1 MSLFAYPPE
10 WGRKTKEI
18 DPNVAKTEIAER
30 CARGGSSVEG
40 GFEMKKTYLAL
51 VMGFF
56 ILSVGVSAWGAD
68 VTQQLYFTKN
78 TTLTADETYLF
89 KFSLW
94 DDDVAG
100 TEVWFEVK
108 SVTLSGTK
116 IKTYLG
122 DETSLAG
129 VDFSQQY
136 WVQVERFKRTV
147 GL

>member
-1 MSLFAYPPE
+1 
-10 WGRKTKEI
+10 
-18 DPNVAKTEIAER
+18 
-30 CARGGSSVEG
+30 
-40 GFEMKKTYLAL
+40 MKKSFLVL

-56 ILSVGVSAWGAD
+56 TLLVGVSAWGAD

-94 DDDVAG
+94 DDDIAG
-100 TEVWFEVK
+100 TEVWLEVK

-122 DETSLAG
+122 SRN
-129 VDFSQQY
+129 SQI
-136 WVQVERFKRTV
+136 F
-147 GL
+147 